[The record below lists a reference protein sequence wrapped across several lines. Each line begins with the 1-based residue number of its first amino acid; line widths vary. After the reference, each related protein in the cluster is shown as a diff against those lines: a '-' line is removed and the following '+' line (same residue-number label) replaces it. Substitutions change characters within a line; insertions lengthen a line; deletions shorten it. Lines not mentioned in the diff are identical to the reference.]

1 MAYSILARIFRGA
14 LFNNF
19 YLQLRG
25 VCNEIFGLGGG
36 GSEKSLFQ
44 SQKKARK
51 EFFRSDSGQVGDS
64 GRSSGVVAERGQS
77 GAD

>member
-1 MAYSILARIFRGA
+1 MAYSILARIFKGA

-25 VCNEIFGLGGG
+25 ICNEIFGLG